1 MLTKRQEFILNQ
13 IQTFQRLSVSE
24 IDNLIKHSPFEN
36 ISRPTLIRELNV
48 LINRSFITR
57 NGNGKATKYTA
68 IYKNPILRVFDK
80 ETYFSTENRMIKRYF
95 DFEIFQHLKEI
106 FCSEEISELHKL
118 NKTFQANLKTFP
130 QNVIQ
135 KEFERIT
142 VEFSWKSSQIEGN
155 TYSLL
160 DTERLIKEQIHAKG
174 HSKEEAT
181 MIFNHKQA
189 MDFIFKDSDYFN
201 KISVSKIEDIHKI
214 IVQELNVQPGIRKT
228 PVGIIGTDYKPLENQ
243 FQIRD
248 ALELTCNC
256 ANSTSFALEK
266 ALITVAMVSYIQ
278 PFEDGNKRTA
288 RVIGNA
294 ILLANGFCPLSYKSV
309 DEVEYKKSMIIFYEQ
324 NSMHYFKQLFIEQ
337 FKMAI
342 SKYF

>member
-13 IQTFQRLSVSE
+13 IQTLQRLSVSE
-24 IDNLIKHSPFEN
+24 IDSLIKQSPFED

-57 NGNGKATKYTA
+57 SGNGKAAKYTA
-68 IYKNPILRVFDK
+68 IYKNPVLRAFDK
-80 ETYFSTENRMIKRYF
+80 ETYFSTENRTIKRYF
-95 DFEIFQHLKEI
+95 DFEIFQNLKEI
-106 FCSEEISELHKL
+106 FRSKEILELQKL
-118 NKTFQANLKTFP
+118 NKTFQTNLKTFP

-174 HSKEEAT
+174 HSKEEAI
-181 MIFNHKQA
+181 MIVNHKQA

-214 IVQELNVQPGIRKT
+214 IVQELNVQLGIRKT
-228 PVGIIGTDYKPLENQ
+228 PVGIIGTDYKPLENP
-243 FQIRD
+243 FQIRE

-256 ANSTSFALEK
+256 VNSTSFAMEK
-266 ALITVAMVSYIQ
+266 ALITIAMISYIQ

-288 RVIGNA
+288 RVLGNA
-294 ILLANGFCPLSYKSV
+294 LLLANGFCPLSYKSV

-324 NSMHYFKQLFIEQ
+324 NSIHYFKQLFIEQ